1 MAQRINQEVIFLLNL
16 GNELENT
23 AYLKPL
29 GHIKTILRH
38 IFLVLSTYTKNIINT
53 RWTQWV
59 VSIYLF
65 DYILLH

>member
-53 RWTQWV
+53 RWTQ
-59 VSIYLF
+59 
-65 DYILLH
+65 